1 MARVQWGRWLV
12 LAVYLSALAG
22 VALAWRDPVWHRWL
36 EPQVLG
42 QLGRELLAS
51 PLGPLAVIGGYVLAV
66 VMAMPVLL
74 LVSVGSLVFGP
85 WPGMAYALIGMVA
98 GSVVTYGFGWFTG
111 AQTMDRFTQGRLAL
125 LASHLQNRGLL
136 TVMVIRVMP
145 VAPFIMVNL
154 VAGALRVKLRDYVLG
169 TALGLL
175 PATVLISLF
184 MTQLK
189 DALENPGLGAL
200 LSVLVALL
208 VVAVVFLLLRRKLRR
223 QSPSH

>member
-12 LAVYLSALAG
+12 LVVYLSALAG

-98 GSVVTYGFGWFTG
+98 GSVVTYGLGG
-111 AQTMDRFTQGRLAL
+111 SQ
-125 LASHLQNRGLL
+125 
-136 TVMVIRVMP
+136 
-145 VAPFIMVNL
+145 
-154 VAGALRVKLRDYVLG
+154 ALRPW
-169 TALGLL
+169 TA
-175 PATVLISLF
+175 
-184 MTQLK
+184 
-189 DALENPGLGAL
+189 
-200 LSVLVALL
+200 
-208 VVAVVFLLLRRKLRR
+208 
-223 QSPSH
+223 SPKVGWRCWPVTCKTEVCSP